1 MTADLNKRLDEALD
15 AAAPDLLRIS
25 HAIHA
30 EPELAFSEHR
40 SSELA
45 AGYLALLG
53 FSVERGVAGMETAF
67 SATTGTG
74 DLHIAICAEYDAL
87 PDVGHACGHNII
99 AAAALGAGALL
110 STVASEL
117 GARITVLGTPAEEG
131 GGGKI
136 LMLEAGTFEDVD
148 AAMMVHPAPA
158 EFDRMPTIAAQHIDV
173 TFTGK
178 EAHASAFPNL
188 GINALDAMTVAQVAI
203 GLMRQTL
210 LPDER
215 VHGIVT
221 HGGDAPNIIPA
232 KVTARYI
239 ARADTLARLEKLIP
253 RVRACF
259 EAGAV
264 ATGAALDFALPYPPY
279 SELITDE
286 VMAERWR
293 RIAAGRGR
301 VMMDATEARALK
313 ASTDMG
319 NVSMSVPSIHPLIS
333 IDSWPAVNHQPEFT
347 AACITEAADRAVLDG
362 AYAMAALVVEMCT
375 DDALRSRYAN
385 GAARRELRAAVANS
399 ANAL

>member
-1 MTADLNKRLDEALD
+1 
-15 AAAPDLLRIS
+15 
-25 HAIHA
+25 
-30 EPELAFSEHR
+30 
-40 SSELA
+40 
-45 AGYLALLG
+45 
-53 FSVERGVAGMETAF
+53 METAF
-67 SATTGTG
+67 TATTGAG

-110 STVASEL
+110 APLASEL
-117 GARITVLGTPAEEG
+117 GIKVSVLGTPAEEG

-136 LMLEAGTFEDVD
+136 LMIEDGVFEDVD

-158 EFDRMPTIAAQHIDV
+158 EFDRMATIAAQHIDV
-173 TFTGK
+173 TYTGK
-178 EAHASAFPNL
+178 EAHASAFPHL
-188 GINALDAMTVAQVAI
+188 GINAMDAMTVAQVAI
-203 GLMRQTL
+203 GLLRQTL

-232 KVTARYI
+232 RVSARYI

-264 ATGAALDFALPYPPY
+264 ATGASLDFSLPFPPY

-293 RIAAGRGR
+293 RIAASRGR
-301 VMMDATEARALK
+301 QLMSAGEAQVLR

-319 NVSMSVPSIHPLIS
+319 NVSMSVPSIHPLVS

-362 AYAMAALVVEMCT
+362 AYAMAALALEMAT
-375 DDALRSRYAN
+375 ERELRARYAN
-385 GAARRELRAAVANS
+385 GAARRDLRRRIAAAS
-399 ANAL
+399 DR

>member
-1 MTADLNKRLDEALD
+1 MNSEPNARLDAML
-15 AAAPDLLRIS
+15 ASVAPDLLRIS
-25 HAIHA
+25 HSIHA
-30 EPELAFSEHR
+30 EPELAFAEHKA
-40 SSELA
+40 SELA
-45 AGYLALLG
+45 SGYLASLG
-53 FSVERGVAGMETAF
+53 FEVKRGVAGMETAF
-67 SATTGTG
+67 TAITGAG

-110 STVASEL
+110 APLASEL
-117 GARITVLGTPAEEG
+117 GIKVSVLGTPAEEG

-136 LMLEAGTFEDVD
+136 LMIEDGVFEDVD

-158 EFDRMPTIAAQHIDV
+158 EFDRMATIAAQHIDV
-173 TFTGK
+173 TYTGK
-178 EAHASAFPNL
+178 EAHASAFPHL
-188 GINALDAMTVAQVAI
+188 GINAMDAMTVAQVAI
-203 GLMRQTL
+203 GLLRQTL

-232 KVTARYI
+232 RVSARYI

-264 ATGAALDFALPYPPY
+264 ATGASLDFSLPFPPY

-293 RIAAGRGR
+293 RIAASRGR
-301 VMMDATEARALK
+301 QLMSAGEAQVLR

-319 NVSMSVPSIHPLIS
+319 NVSMSVPSIHPLVS

-362 AYAMAALVVEMCT
+362 AYAMAALALEMAT
-375 DDALRSRYAN
+375 ERELRARYAN
-385 GAARRELRAAVANS
+385 GAARRDLRRRIAAAS
-399 ANAL
+399 DQ

>member
-1 MTADLNKRLDEALD
+1 MPTDPNTRLETTLASVS
-15 AAAPDLLRIS
+15 PELLRIS
-25 HAIHA
+25 HSIHA
-30 EPELAFSEHR
+30 EPELAFAEYKA
-40 SSELA
+40 SELA
-45 AGYLALLG
+45 SDFLAAHG
-53 FSVERGVAGMETAF
+53 FSVKRGVAGMETAF
-67 SATTGTG
+67 SATTGAG

-99 AAAALGAGALL
+99 ASAALGAGALL
-110 STVASEL
+110 APLASEL
-117 GARITVLGTPAEEG
+117 GVRVTVLGTPAEEG

-136 LMLEAGTFEDVD
+136 LMIEDGVFEDVD

-158 EFDRMPTIAAQHIDV
+158 EFDRMATIAAQHIDV
-173 TFTGK
+173 TYTGK
-178 EAHASAFPNL
+178 EAHASAFPHL
-188 GINALDAMTVAQVAI
+188 GINAMDSMTVAQVAI
-203 GLMRQTL
+203 GLLRQTL

-264 ATGAALDFALPYPPY
+264 ATGASLEFTLPFPPY

-293 RIAAGRGR
+293 AIAASRGR
-301 VMMDATEARALK
+301 EMIAADEAHLLR

-319 NVSMSVPSIHPLIS
+319 NVSMSVPSIHPLLS

-347 AACITEAADRAVLDG
+347 AACVTEAADRAVLDG
-362 AYAMAALVVEMCT
+362 AYAMAALVVEMAT
-375 DDALRSRYAN
+375 ESALRSRYAN
-385 GAARRELRAAVANS
+385 GAARKELRQKVAGGASNT
-399 ANAL
+399 

>member
-1 MTADLNKRLDEALD
+1 MTADPNKLLDEALS
-15 AAAPDLLRIS
+15 AAAPELLRIS
-25 HAIHA
+25 HSIHA
-30 EPELAFSEHR
+30 EPELEFSEHKA
-40 SSELA
+40 SELA
-45 AGYLALLG
+45 AGYLESLG
-53 FSVERGVAGMETAF
+53 YAVERGVAGMETAF
-67 SATTGTG
+67 SATTGDG
-74 DLHIAICAEYDAL
+74 DLHVAICAEYDAL

-99 AAAALGAGALL
+99 AAAALGAGTLL
-110 STVASEL
+110 APIASSL
-117 GARITVLGTPAEEG
+117 GARITILGTPAEEG

-158 EFDRMPTIAAQHIDV
+158 EFDRMATIAAQHIDV
-173 TFTGK
+173 TYTGK
-178 EAHASAFPNL
+178 EAHASAFPHL
-188 GINALDAMTVAQVAI
+188 GINAMDAMTVAQVAI
-203 GLMRQTL
+203 GLLRQTL

-232 KVTARYI
+232 RVTARYI
-239 ARADTLARLEKLIP
+239 ARADTLARLENLIP

-264 ATGAALDFALPYPPY
+264 ATGASLDFTLPYPPY

-301 VMMDATEARALK
+301 QMMDSAQAQVLR

-362 AYAMAALVVEMCT
+362 AYAMAALVVEMST
-375 DDALRSRYAN
+375 DHALRSRYAN
-385 GAARRELRAAVANS
+385 GAARRELRETLAAPAS
-399 ANAL
+399 GR

>member
-1 MTADLNKRLDEALD
+1 MNSEPNARLDAML
-15 AAAPDLLRIS
+15 ASVAPDLLRIS
-25 HAIHA
+25 HSIHA
-30 EPELAFSEHR
+30 EPELAFAEHKA
-40 SSELA
+40 SELA
-45 AGYLALLG
+45 SGYLASLG
-53 FSVERGVAGMETAF
+53 FEVKRGVAGMETAF
-67 SATTGTG
+67 TATTGAG

-110 STVASEL
+110 APLASEL
-117 GARITVLGTPAEEG
+117 GIKVSVLGTPAEEG

-136 LMLEAGTFEDVD
+136 LMIEDGVFEDVD

-158 EFDRMPTIAAQHIDV
+158 EFDRMATIAAQHIDV
-173 TFTGK
+173 TYTGK
-178 EAHASAFPNL
+178 EAHASAFPHL
-188 GINALDAMTVAQVAI
+188 GINAMDAMTVAQVAI
-203 GLMRQTL
+203 GLLRQTL

-232 KVTARYI
+232 RVSARYI

-264 ATGAALDFALPYPPY
+264 ATGASLDFSLPFPPY

-293 RIAAGRGR
+293 RIAASRGR
-301 VMMDATEARALK
+301 QLMSAGEAQVLR

-319 NVSMSVPSIHPLIS
+319 NVSMSVPSIHPLVS

-362 AYAMAALVVEMCT
+362 AYAMAALALEMAT
-375 DDALRSRYAN
+375 ERELRARYAN
-385 GAARRELRAAVANS
+385 GAARRDLRRRIAEAS
-399 ANAL
+399 DK

>member
-1 MTADLNKRLDEALD
+1 MNSEPNARLDAML
-15 AAAPDLLRIS
+15 ASVAPDLLRIS
-25 HAIHA
+25 HSIHA
-30 EPELAFSEHR
+30 EPELAFAEHKA
-40 SSELA
+40 SELA
-45 AGYLALLG
+45 SGYLASLG
-53 FSVERGVAGMETAF
+53 FEVKRGVAGMETAF
-67 SATTGTG
+67 TATTGAG

-110 STVASEL
+110 APLASEL
-117 GARITVLGTPAEEG
+117 GIKVSVLGTPAEEG

-136 LMLEAGTFEDVD
+136 LMIEDGVFEDVD

-158 EFDRMPTIAAQHIDV
+158 EFDRMATIAAQHIDV
-173 TFTGK
+173 TYTGK
-178 EAHASAFPNL
+178 EAHASAFPHL
-188 GINALDAMTVAQVAI
+188 GINAMDAMTVAQVAI
-203 GLMRQTL
+203 GLLRQTL

-232 KVTARYI
+232 RVSARYI

-264 ATGAALDFALPYPPY
+264 ATGASLDFSLPFPPY

-293 RIAAGRGR
+293 RIAASRGR
-301 VMMDATEARALK
+301 QLMSAGEAQVLR

-319 NVSMSVPSIHPLIS
+319 NVSMSVPSIHPLVS

-362 AYAMAALVVEMCT
+362 AYAMAALALEMAT
-375 DDALRSRYAN
+375 ERELRARYAN
-385 GAARRELRAAVANS
+385 GAARRDLRRRIAAAS
-399 ANAL
+399 DK